1 MNILIVKNQMNNDRK
16 KVEFKL
22 IDIMS
27 LFLFYDSVWAI
38 QREEASD
45 RKNAH
50 CVNGADDLGA
60 KKVQE

>member
-1 MNILIVKNQMNNDRK
+1 MNNDRK